1 LNFQGLDLGLHHASG
16 HVILPCMTDKA
27 DATLGWMI
35 EVSER
40 RLGGNPVTRRY
51 YVAVPDESD
60 AILMMRRASE
70 IVNPT
75 VRSKRRI
82 TDPKVFSLL
91 NVNPGSLL
99 QVA

>member
-1 LNFQGLDLGLHHASG
+1 
-16 HVILPCMTDKA
+16 MTDKA
-27 DATLGWMI
+27 GATLGWMI

-70 IVNPT
+70 TVNPT
-75 VRSKRRI
+75 VRSKRKI

>member
-1 LNFQGLDLGLHHASG
+1 M
-16 HVILPCMTDKA
+16 IDKA

-40 RLGGNPVTRRY
+40 RLAGNPVTRRY
-51 YVAVPDESD
+51 YVAVPDERD
-60 AILMMRRASE
+60 AILMMRRAS
-70 IVNPT
+70 VSMSPT
-75 VRSKRRI
+75 VRAKRKI

-91 NVNPGSLL
+91 NLNPGSLL